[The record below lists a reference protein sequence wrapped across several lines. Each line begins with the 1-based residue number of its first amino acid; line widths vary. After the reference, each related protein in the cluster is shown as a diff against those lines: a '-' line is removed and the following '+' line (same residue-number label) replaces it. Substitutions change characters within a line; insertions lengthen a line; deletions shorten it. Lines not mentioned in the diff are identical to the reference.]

1 MLVDEVRIEVKGGK
15 GGDGKVHFDTSK
27 MSQGPDG
34 GNGGKGGS
42 VFAVGVSDLSALNK
56 FRFKKKFFAQDGE
69 NGMTKKKSGKNGDD
83 LYLQVPVGTII
94 RNLDTQKDYEII
106 GVGEQI
112 KIASGG
118 KGGRGNY
125 EFRSSVNISPKK
137 AESGRE
143 GEYFNIFLELQ
154 LIAHVGFIGFPNAGK
169 SSMLNELTQAS
180 AKVGNYKFT
189 TLEPNLGVLDELILA
204 DIPGLIEGASTGKG
218 LGIKFLRHI
227 KRTKVLIH
235 FISSESEDLLSD
247 YQVIR
252 NELAS
257 YNPDLLEKDEYIF
270 LTKHDLFS
278 KSEIQGKVKALKKAS
293 KNVLSVSIHD
303 SESIE
308 KVRVLLHKLAG
319 SK

>member
-1 MLVDEVRIEVKGGK
+1 M
-15 GGDGKVHFDTSK
+15 
-27 MSQGPDG
+27 
-34 GNGGKGGS
+34 
-42 VFAVGVSDLSALNK
+42 
-56 FRFKKKFFAQDGE
+56 
-69 NGMTKKKSGKNGDD
+69 
-83 LYLQVPVGTII
+83 PVGTII
-94 RNLDTQKDYEII
+94 HNLDIQKDYEII
-106 GVGEQI
+106 KVGEQI
-112 KIASGG
+112 RAASGG

-154 LIAHVGFIGFPNAGK
+154 LIAQVGFIGFPNAGK

-204 DIPGLIEGASTGKG
+204 DIPGLIEGASQGKG
-218 LGIKFLRHI
+218 LGTKFLRHI

-235 FISSESEDLLSD
+235 FISSESDDLASD

-257 YNPDLLEKDEYIF
+257 YSPDLLEKEEYIF

-278 KSEIQGKVKALKKAS
+278 PSEIKEKIKILKKSA
-293 KNVLSVSIHD
+293 KNILPVSIHD
-303 SESIE
+303 PDSIE
-308 KVRVLLHKLAG
+308 KVRTLLHKLANE
-319 SK
+319 K